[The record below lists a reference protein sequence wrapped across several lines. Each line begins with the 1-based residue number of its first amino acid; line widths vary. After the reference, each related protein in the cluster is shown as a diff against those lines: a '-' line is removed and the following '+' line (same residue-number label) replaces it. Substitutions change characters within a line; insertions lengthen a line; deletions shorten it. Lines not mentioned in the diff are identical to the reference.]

1 METLR
6 LNQPYAHVLEHLGD
20 VQKHVDE
27 ALYRY
32 ALQQAQQQILDLE
45 GQVQQWEEKY
55 GCSYDLFA
63 YRTAVDETY
72 VQELNAHPET
82 HMWEADL
89 ITWEFYATELRAWRQ
104 RLSTLTVS

>member
-6 LNQPYAHVLEHLGD
+6 LNQSYAQVLEHLGD

-72 VQELNAHPET
+72 VHELNAHPET
-82 HMWEADL
+82 CMWEADL
-89 ITWEFYATELRAWRQ
+89 IAWEFYATELKAWRQ
-104 RLSTLTVS
+104 RLRTLTMS

>member
-1 METLR
+1 METLK
-6 LNQPYAHVLEHLGD
+6 LNEPYAQVLEQLGD

-32 ALQQAQQQILDLE
+32 AMQQAQQQILDLE
-45 GQVQQWEEKY
+45 GQVQRWEEKY

-72 VQELNAHPET
+72 VHELNTHSET
-82 HMWEADL
+82 QMWEADL
-89 ITWEFYATELRAWRQ
+89 ITWEFYATELKAWRQ
-104 RLSTLTVS
+104 RLNTLTMS

>member
-1 METLR
+1 METLK
-6 LNQPYAHVLEHLGD
+6 LNEPYAHILEHLGD

-45 GQVQQWEEKY
+45 GQVQSWEEKY

-63 YRTAVDETY
+63 YRTTVDETY

-82 HMWEADL
+82 HMWEADS
-89 ITWEFYATELRAWRQ
+89 ITWEFYATELKSWRQ
-104 RLSTLTVS
+104 RLNTLTVS

>member
-1 METLR
+1 MEALR
-6 LNQPYAHVLEHLGD
+6 LNQPYAPVLEYLGD

-27 ALYRY
+27 ALYHY
-32 ALQQAQQQILDLE
+32 TLQQAQQQILSLE
-45 GQVQQWEEKY
+45 SQVQPWEEKY

-72 VQELNAHPET
+72 VHELNAHPET

-89 ITWEFYATELRAWRQ
+89 LTWEFYAAELKAWRQ
-104 RLSTLTVS
+104 RLNTLTGS